1 MKPKTYADPPD
12 PHFGTD
18 EQMLAW
24 CERENINPV
33 KDEDGQ
39 WDWHAAWEEYLNRP
53 DPEDATSS
61 ES

>member
-1 MKPKTYADPPD
+1 MNPHDEEIEMPD

-24 CERENINPV
+24 CEDEKLEPV

-39 WDWHAAWEEYLNRP
+39 WDWHAVWEIYLIKLEE
-53 DPEDATSS
+53 EDQP
-61 ES
+61 